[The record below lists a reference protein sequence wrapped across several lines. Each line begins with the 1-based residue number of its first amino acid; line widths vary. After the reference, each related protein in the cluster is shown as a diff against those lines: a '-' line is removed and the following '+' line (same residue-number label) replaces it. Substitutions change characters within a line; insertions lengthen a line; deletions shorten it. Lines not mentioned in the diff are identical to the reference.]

1 MNDISKLLDAFESP
15 EASRELEAS
24 NKHIEHQDS
33 MVGDVVDRE
42 AEDQDKVYDFLSFLA
57 AHQRSKEEIKLQ
69 LDEKLVPIYQKVDFR
84 HSYFKISALLQEL
97 KKNSNEADSF
107 DALKKNLSI
116 LESEIIINDKYNI
129 LDSNGRFLKNKFYKL
144 CDHCNLE
151 ISRFSYFD
159 QFFWRNDKAKEDLEK
174 VSADYKQSEKDFKEA
189 KKDFKEVRE
198 YMSNARSE
206 YVTIL
211 SIFAAIML
219 ASIGGFSI
227 LGGFA
232 KAVSEISNYRF
243 FTTASF
249 LGLIL
254 FNVVFMLIYMISR
267 LIGKNIYTI
276 CTDENRP
283 PKADCIHVKEDNN
296 DKELC
301 RNNCCGLERVK
312 KRLPYIFWSNLV
324 LIVVIVFSL
333 ISEYLVMKYSLA
345 DWLIILLGFIFI
357 ELALYYGIKNSK

>member
-1 MNDISKLLDAFESP
+1 MNDLSKLLDAFESP
-15 EASRELEAS
+15 EASRELEYS
-24 NKHIEHQDS
+24 TKHIEHQDS
-33 MVGDVVDRE
+33 RCDVVDRE
-42 AEDQDKVYDFLSFLA
+42 AEDQDKVYNFLSFLA
-57 AHQRSKEEIKLQ
+57 AQQRSKEEIELQ
-69 LDEKLVPIYQKVDFR
+69 LDEKLVPVYKKVEFR

-97 KKNSNEADSF
+97 KKKSNEADSF

-129 LDSNGRFLKNKFYKL
+129 IDSNGRFLKNKFYKL

-174 VSADYKQSEKDFKEA
+174 VSADYEKSKEDFKEA

-219 ASIGGFSI
+219 AGIGGFSV
-227 LGGFA
+227 LGDFA
-232 KAVSEISNYRF
+232 KEVTHISNYRF
-243 FTTASF
+243 FAISSF

-254 FNVVFMLIYMISR
+254 FNVVFMLIYMIAR
-267 LIGKNIYTI
+267 LTGKNIYTI
-276 CTDENRP
+276 CTNSKKDRNS
-283 PKADCIHVKEDNN
+283 DCAKGD
-296 DKELC
+296 C
-301 RNNCCGLERVK
+301 SNNCCGLERVRR
-312 KRLPYIFWSNLV
+312 RLPYIFWSNLILV
-324 LIVVIVFSL
+324 VVIILSL
-333 ISEYLVMKYSLA
+333 SLEYLVNQFALA
-345 DWLIILLGFIFI
+345 DWLLILFGFIFI
-357 ELALYYGIKNSK
+357 GLSLYYGIKNSKA

>member
-15 EASRELEAS
+15 EASRELETS
-24 NKHIEHQDS
+24 TKHIEHQDS
-33 MVGDVVDRE
+33 MLGDIVDRK

-57 AHQRSKEEIKLQ
+57 THQRSKAEIESQ

-97 KKNSNEADSF
+97 KKNNNEADSF

-116 LESEIIINDKYNI
+116 LESEIIIEDKYNM

-174 VSADYKQSEKDFKEA
+174 ISADYKQSEKDFKEA
-189 KKDFKEVRE
+189 KQDFKEVRE

-211 SIFAAIML
+211 GIFAAIML
-219 ASIGGFSI
+219 AGIGGFSV

-232 KAVSEISNYRF
+232 KEVTTISNYRF
-243 FTTASF
+243 FTIVSF

-254 FNVVFMLIYMISR
+254 FNVVFMLIYMIAR
-267 LIGKNIYTI
+267 LTGKNIYTI
-276 CTDENRP
+276 CTNSKKDRNS
-283 PKADCIHVKEDNN
+283 DCTKGDCE
-296 DKELC
+296 
-301 RNNCCGLERVK
+301 NNCCGLERVRR
-312 KRLPYIFWSNLV
+312 RLPYIFWSNLV
-324 LIVVIVFSL
+324 LVVVIILGLSL
-333 ISEYLVMKYSLA
+333 EYLVNQYVLA
-345 DWLIILLGFIFI
+345 DWLLILSGFIFI
-357 ELALYYGIKNSK
+357 GLSLYYGIKNSKA